1 MLLQMFAGTVRDKVT
16 GDPVPGASV
25 VAVRDGVTVGTAAD
39 GAGRWAFPFRAGEAV
54 RFSSVG
60 YWPATWPAD
69 VTGTVHLAPRVNVLD
84 EVTIRPAGR
93 RAWWPLA
100 LLVLLALDQ

>member
-1 MLLQMFAGTVRDKVT
+1 MNGVVRDKVT
-16 GDPVPGASV
+16 GAPIPGASV

-39 GAGRWAFPFRAGEAV
+39 GDGRWSYPFRAGEAI

-69 VTGTVHLAPRVNVLD
+69 VTGTVHLAPRVDVFD
-84 EVTIRPAGR
+84 EVTVRPRPR
-93 RAWWPLA
+93 RSLWPLA
-100 LLVLLALDQ
+100 LLALLALNDQ